1 MLVCRVK
8 WNFVGRLRIPKKPDR
23 PMISQ
28 IIEQSVFK
36 QVSGPWHISFF
47 TSMLGGKVATIWLFI
62 FVCVEKNLKTIISY
76 INAHTYV
83 HTHRRKEKITVDY
96 IGAIFY
102 AILYICII
110 CVCEFPCVYI
120 RFIQWEVK
128 PMKSLGDWTAFLGGK
143 TKWSNCLKRLTSCEA
158 IGAVPGSNSFH
169 FITK

>member
-36 QVSGPWHISFF
+36 QVSGPWHKSFF
-47 TSMLGGKVATIWLFI
+47 TSMLGGKDATSWLFI

-83 HTHRRKEKITVDY
+83 HTHRRKEKNNCRLHWCY
-96 IGAIFY
+96 ILCNFIHMHYMCVWIPMRVHKIHPVGSEANEIPRRLNSLFWGEDEMVELFKALNFLRSDRCCPRFEFISFY
-102 AILYICII
+102 
-110 CVCEFPCVYI
+110 
-120 RFIQWEVK
+120 
-128 PMKSLGDWTAFLGGK
+128 
-143 TKWSNCLKRLTSCEA
+143 
-158 IGAVPGSNSFH
+158 H
-169 FITK
+169 